1 MNFDARQMASQSG
14 TSSHKTMGG
23 KGAYK
28 NADSAELDQNGQVL
42 YGMDKEL
49 AAKAAAK
56 FDPVMEADARNWIE
70 AVTGA
75 KLGEMPLQEELKD
88 GTVLCTLVNT
98 ISPAVIK
105 APSTSKMPFK
115 QMENISNY
123 LDACSKLGVP
133 KHDLFQTVALFENKD
148 MIAVLT
154 NIHSLGRVSQKVA
167 GFAGPYLG
175 AKLADANAREFT
187 QEQLDAGKGAAT
199 FLGKGSHGCAN
210 QSGMVDSS
218 KNIVKSHTAVS
229 STPGKM
235 MMGSAGLASQA
246 GMHDTSRNI
255 VKPNASDPP
264 AAAPTA
270 PAQPMDRAKYAE
282 LAGCAGAVPSSPGA
296 KGTYTTY
303 DESKGANYGMDQDLA
318 AKAEA
323 KMAEVGGGMEA
334 EARGWIE
341 AVTGTALGGMSLQE
355 ELKDGTVLCTLA
367 NKISDG
373 CCKAPSSSKMPFKQ
387 MENIAAY
394 LEACTALGVPQNDLF
409 QTVALFENKDMI
421 AVLTNIHSLGRVSQ
435 KVEGFAGPYL
445 GAKLASTNRRSFTE
459 EQLAAGLNAATFL
472 GKGSH
477 GCASQQG
484 TFDTNKE
491 IVKGNH
497 AGLEG
502 LGASDATFM
511 GTGSHGCANSTETHL
526 RRQIT

>member
-98 ISPAVIK
+98 ISPSVIK

-133 KHDLFQTVALFENKD
+133 KHDLFQTVAL
-148 MIAVLT
+148 
-154 NIHSLGRVSQKVA
+154 
-167 GFAGPYLG
+167 Y
-175 AKLADANAREFT
+175 
-187 QEQLDAGKGAAT
+187 
-199 FLGKGSHGCAN
+199 
-210 QSGMVDSS
+210 
-218 KNIVKSHTAVS
+218 
-229 STPGKM
+229 
-235 MMGSAGLASQA
+235 
-246 GMHDTSRNI
+246 
-255 VKPNASDPP
+255 
-264 AAAPTA
+264 
-270 PAQPMDRAKYAE
+270 
-282 LAGCAGAVPSSPGA
+282 
-296 KGTYTTY
+296 
-303 DESKGANYGMDQDLA
+303 
-318 AKAEA
+318 
-323 KMAEVGGGMEA
+323 
-334 EARGWIE
+334 
-341 AVTGTALGGMSLQE
+341 
-355 ELKDGTVLCTLA
+355 
-367 NKISDG
+367 
-373 CCKAPSSSKMPFKQ
+373 
-387 MENIAAY
+387 
-394 LEACTALGVPQNDLF
+394 
-409 QTVALFENKDMI
+409 ENKDMI

-484 TFDTNKE
+484 TFDTNNE

-511 GTGSHGCANSTETHL
+511 GTGSHGCANDTGTHL